1 MVVPENTTT
10 SIQNREGGSL
20 AYSGKE
26 VGDSIRKGEIHP
38 EQGLRAG
45 KGRPRKRAPKGSNQQ
60 LGLALKV
67 PKIEGPRK
75 WSHCAPSFMKKTI
88 ERSVRSPRNC
98 SD

>member
-20 AYSGKE
+20 AHSGKE
-26 VGDSIRKGEIHP
+26 AGDSVRKGEIHP
-38 EQGLRAG
+38 EEGLRAG

-67 PKIEGPRK
+67 PKTEGPSKR
-75 WSHCAPSFMKKTI
+75 SHCAAKLHEKDN
-88 ERSVRSPRNC
+88 RV
-98 SD
+98 